1 MTNCERACLPSKLRR
16 EFFCS
21 STDFRFRYWY
31 RYFCIGLSLSFPFH
45 FGRFLLSLLLPVLGL
60 LLLLLTILL
69 VLLLLGGGRGL
80 ALLPEVAFVSSNGLL
95 VGVPAFA
102 KLLKDKA
109 IESSM
114 QPTVEL
120 MLIIHEIVFAT
131 RKVIFLSI
139 ELRVVLTALHGCI
152 A

>member
-1 MTNCERACLPSKLRR
+1 M
-16 EFFCS
+16 
-21 STDFRFRYWY
+21 
-31 RYFCIGLSLSFPFH
+31 
-45 FGRFLLSLLLPVLGL
+45 SLLLPVLGL
-60 LLLLLTILL
+60 LLLLLPILL

-95 VGVPAFA
+95 VGVPAFT
-102 KLLKDKA
+102 KLLKDKT
-109 IESSM
+109 SSI

-120 MLIIHEIVFAT
+120 TLTIHESVFAT
-131 RKVIFLSI
+131 RKVLYLSI